1 MNNRTIFG
9 LSALALGIALVS
21 APAFAHEAG
30 QNPLQI
36 TLSAHH
42 HRHYVHHVTAVPQ
55 TAPQPQPCIH
65 VQSLLPVS

>member
-9 LSALALGIALVS
+9 LSALALGFALVS
-21 APAFAHEAG
+21 APTFAHEVG

-36 TLSAHH
+36 TLAAHH
-42 HRHYVHHVTAVPQ
+42 HHHHYVHHVTNVPQ

-65 VQSLLPVS
+65 AETSCM